1 VDNVGCGPALGCAPL
16 HAVQSRGCDRR
27 SSRRVF
33 CNQSAGRGPLR
44 VKRRKA
50 QCEHKVSAV
59 HPTTDMRRL
68 AATLAGGLRITP
80 AFAERSKVE
89 SRRRSQPG
97 GGFFMPRWRPCGAAL
112 TPCPRQASW
121 RAPAPSP
128 APSQAMRAGTA
139 ALRFFAVGA
148 SGTSGAS

>member
-1 VDNVGCGPALGCAPL
+1 MRVD
-16 HAVQSRGCDRR
+16 
-27 SSRRVF
+27 
-33 CNQSAGRGPLR
+33 
-44 VKRRKA
+44 
-50 QCEHKVSAV
+50 VS
-59 HPTTDMRRL
+59 D
-68 AATLAGGLRITP
+68 GITP

-112 TPCPRQASW
+112 TPYRPVCPRQASW